1 MKTKRFYKTISI
13 VLAIILAISCICP
26 TLSVSATTANELKV
40 TATSNLFPTAQ
51 TTFNDDYSQVT
62 VTYLINSEKDMLNCE
77 WALSYD
83 TEKLKFNEEA
93 NLNATGKGYNF
104 MPQVSVNGIFNPYIE
119 GYPNLILG
127 NATNL
132 GLYPLSDNGKP
143 VTFVT
148 ATFDIIGTG
157 EANIHLD
164 VDVLYVSKLGND
176 FMTDEAHEETIVN
189 LCKVQ
194 DYSCKIDFHTTL
206 DGKKDTSDVLYGDLD
221 GDNAVTIRDATEIS
235 KYLADL
241 VIFDENQLIKADF
254 NGDGFIN
261 ITDSTDIQKML
272 ANLDYKYNH

>member
-1 MKTKRFYKTISI
+1 MKKQKFYKLTS
-13 VLAIILAISCICP
+13 IILAVMLIMSCTYP
-26 TLSVSATTANELKV
+26 TLSVSASTTKELKV

-51 TTFNDDYSQVT
+51 TTFNEDYSQVT

-104 MPQVSVNGIFNPYIE
+104 MPQVSVHGIFNPYIE

-176 FMTDEAHEETIVN
+176 FMTDEAHEEIIVN
-189 LCKVQ
+189 SYKVQ
-194 DYSCKIDFHTTL
+194 DYSCKIDFYTTL
-206 DGKKDTSDVLYGDLD
+206 DGKKNIIYGDLD
-221 GDNAVTIRDATEIS
+221 ADGAVTIRDATEIS

-241 VIFDENQLIKADF
+241 ISLDENQLIKADF
-254 NGDGFIN
+254 NGDGTIN
-261 ITDSTDIQKML
+261 ITDSTDIQKKL
-272 ANLDYKYNH
+272 ANLDYTYNH